1 MPSNYR
7 AANPS
12 FIRQPCLLV
21 HIRTQ
26 TGQDVWMIESLQ
38 GGLLFFL
45 ALTWCFGQLESKL
58 LYQDLAQRQ
67 NIKP

>member
-1 MPSNYR
+1 MLVSAYSDTNW
-7 AANPS
+7 AG
-12 FIRQPCLLV
+12 CLDD
-21 HIRTQ
+21 RK
-26 TGQDVWMIESLQ
+26 SK

-45 ALTWCFGQLESKL
+45 ALTRCLGQLESKL